1 MKADTRY
8 HFAGIIP
15 ARYASSRFPG
25 KPLALIGKKTM
36 IQRVYEQA
44 CKSLD
49 LVYTATDDKR
59 IYDAVINFGGKAIM
73 TSSDH
78 VSGTDRCAEAVTKIT
93 RETGNLIDIVI
104 NIQGDEPF
112 IKPEQ
117 INLLMSCFT
126 SDSVEIATL
135 VRKTEPGEDIFNPNQ
150 PKVILNS
157 EGDAIYF
164 SRAAIP
170 FIRDTETVDW
180 TKKHVYYKHI
190 GLYAYRTE
198 TLKKITLLARS
209 PLEISESLEQN
220 RWIENGFRIR
230 TAITLWET
238 LGIDTIDDLEKS
250 KLLFD
255 NIYKFLLTLAQFL
268 IGIIKIC

>member
-1 MKADTRY
+1 MKADPPY
-8 HFAGIIP
+8 NFAGIIP

-25 KPLALIGKKTM
+25 KPLALIGNKTM
-36 IQRVYEQA
+36 IQRVYEQSS
-44 CKSLD
+44 KSLD
-49 LVYTATDDKR
+49 LVYVATDDKR
-59 IYDAVINFGGKAIM
+59 IYDAVIDFGGKVIM

-78 VSGTDRCAEAVTKIT
+78 LSGTDRCAEAVTSISDK
-93 RETGNLIDIVI
+93 TGKLIDIVV

-117 INLLMSCFT
+117 IDLLINCFT
-126 SDSVEIATL
+126 GESVEIATL
-135 VRKTEPGEDIFNPNQ
+135 VRKTVEGEDIFNPNQ

-170 FIRDTETVDW
+170 FFRDAEKTNW

-230 TAITLWET
+230 TAVTLWET
-238 LGIDTIDDLEKS
+238 IGIDTPDDLEKS
-250 KLLFD
+250 KLLLD
-255 NIYKFLLTLAQFL
+255 
-268 IGIIKIC
+268 KIL